1 MAHLAERGGI
11 RLRSRRGRGPANVD
25 RVTSRPLGKRKA
37 LTNVG
42 GAVARHGDDED
53 ARSLEHALAV
63 RADEDD
69 VRAHVHGFHS
79 YTARM
84 HPQTARRLVERL
96 SAPGDAVLDP
106 FCGSGTVLVEA
117 RLAGRRG
124 TGVDANPL
132 AVALATTKTRR
143 YPARD
148 LERLV
153 HEAERI
159 ADEADARRKARAGAT
174 RNYGAADR
182 ELFDPHV
189 LFELDGLRASIERL
203 PRSPVRDAL
212 WLALSSILVKVSRKP
227 GDSAEGVAPRR
238 LASGFTVRMFRRRA
252 EELAGQLDEFAR
264 LARPASPPS
273 DVQLGDAR
281 SLAGVRDASIALLAT
296 SPPYPGVYDYFE
308 QHEARL
314 RWLGFDGSGFASSE
328 IGSRRELHSLGPA
341 ALRRWRDDFGQVLAA
356 ARRVLAPGGAAV
368 FLIADSAIGA
378 TPIYADEVADE
389 LAGGAGL
396 TLAAVASQE
405 RPHFHGPTASAFR
418 RRPRCE
424 HALLFRRADAGR
436 VRA

>member
-1 MAHLAERGGI
+1 
-11 RLRSRRGRGPANVD
+11 VK
-25 RVTSRPLGKRKA
+25 TRPPGKRKA

-42 GAVARHGDDED
+42 GEVARRGDDED
-53 ARSLEHALAV
+53 ARILEHSLAV
-63 RADEDD
+63 RADEDA

-84 HPQTARRLVERL
+84 HPLTARRLVEGL

-124 TGVDANPL
+124 TGIDANPL

-143 YPARD
+143 YPTRD

-153 HEAERI
+153 HEAARI
-159 ADEADARRKARAGAT
+159 SDEADARRKARAGAT
-174 RNYGAADR
+174 RNYGTVDR

-189 LFELDGLRASIERL
+189 LFELDGLRAGIERL

-212 WLALSSILVKVSRKP
+212 WLALSSLLVKVSRKP

-252 EELAGQLDEFAR
+252 EELASQLDEFAR
-264 LARPASPPS
+264 LARPSSPPG
-273 DVQLGDAR
+273 DARLGDAR
-281 SLAGVRDASIALLAT
+281 VLEGVRDSSIALIAT
-296 SPPYPGVYDYFE
+296 SPPYPGVYDYHE

-314 RWLGFDGSGFASSE
+314 RWLGFDGSGFEASE
-328 IGSRRELHSLGPA
+328 IGSRRELNPLGA
-341 ALRRWRDDFGQVLAA
+341 SALRRWRDDFGQALAA
-356 ARRVLAPGGAAV
+356 TRRVLVPHGAAV
-368 FLIADSAIGA
+368 LLIADSAIGA
-378 TPIYADEVADE
+378 TPIYADEVGDE
-389 LAGGAGL
+389 LAAQAGL
-396 TLAAVASQE
+396 YLAAVASQE
-405 RPHFHGPTASAFR
+405 RPHFHGPTANAFR

-424 HALLFRRADAGR
+424 HALLFRRVDVAPLRR